1 MAMRLAATGIGV
13 LLLASVAALVVMP
26 NDSKQIERYCQL
38 RAELD
43 ANAYSVAKDL
53 PADVDRAAIVTQL
66 RSFLASNKER
76 MEQLS
81 AAAPPAI
88 RKDLMDLI
96 DGLLLAS
103 NGELLVLQQDKY
115 LETDMRVRSFERETC
130 DYPPES

>member
-66 RSFLASNKER
+66 RSFLASNKEK
-76 MEQLS
+76 MDQLS
-81 AAAPPAI
+81 AAAPQAI

-130 DYPPES
+130 DYRPES